1 MKGNEASR
9 ATKGTH
15 CWMTPMQSCLRGAGW
30 RKLSSRGNGV
40 GVREGRRL
48 EGSRTLKAG
57 SLCWERLPSPE
68 APAPHGLDS
77 GRKSLFLREEMGKHV
92 LLTLFFVTYIPTAK
106 VLLMEF
112 VRFPLQEVE

>member
-1 MKGNEASR
+1 MLDDPNA
-9 ATKGTH
+9 
-15 CWMTPMQSCLRGAGW
+15 
-30 RKLSSRGNGV
+30 V
-40 GVREGRRL
+40 VL
-48 EGSRTLKAG
+48 EGGRVEKAELPGQWGGGERSRTLKTG

-92 LLTLFFVTYIPTAK
+92 LLTLFFVTYRPTAK